1 MGPGDVNM
9 APPDPFA
16 LGEAAFTQG
25 RRLGVMDDYVI
36 CIEGESSSILSVH
49 FYIVLEHSLREV
61 LFLTLQSIVKGLG
74 RVEKFLVSG
83 NDLPT
88 GIQAGILQQRHKTPK
103 DLRHPTAKL
112 GGINMQDPLPFH
124 LLSQAF

>member
-1 MGPGDVNM
+1 M

-25 RRLGVMDDYVI
+25 RRLRVMDDYVVR
-36 CIEGESSSILSVH
+36 IEEESSSILSIH

-74 RVEKFLVSG
+74 RVEKFLVSR

-88 GIQAGILQQRHKTPK
+88 GIQADILQQRHKTPK
-103 DLRHPTAKL
+103 DLRHPTPKL